1 MNSSIKDFFPLFVL
15 GFIILSF
22 VRTIGDHLF
31 FDNEM
36 LDYWKFSLA
45 FFKEISI
52 YCILFSMV
60 ALGLQTNLKSM
71 FKLGFKPLIIG
82 FVASATVGAVSIVY
96 LY

>member
-1 MNSSIKDFFPLFVL
+1 MSGSIKDFFPFFVI
-15 GFIILSF
+15 GFIFLSF

-31 FDNEM
+31 LDKDM

-52 YCILFSMV
+52 HCILFSMV